1 MSKKSIGIIIIVII
15 VLVGAGI
22 GVYALMHQPSAA
34 TLPKTPSASS
44 STSTTSATGTIVQTK
59 TSSSAGQYL
68 ADENGSALYTYN
80 SDTNGVSNC
89 NGACLI
95 GWPVYAPSDPAPTVL
110 PANVT
115 IITRSDGTPQYAYKG
130 MPLYTFSGDLN
141 GNVAGDG
148 VSNFAVARP

>member
-1 MSKKSIGIIIIVII
+1 MSKKSIGIIVIVII
-15 VLVGAGI
+15 ILVGVGI

-44 STSTTSATGTIVQTK
+44 TAPTTSSTDTIIQTK

-80 SDTNGVSNC
+80 GDTNGVSNC
-89 NGACLI
+89 NGTCLL
-95 GWPVYAPSDPAPTVL
+95 GWPVYAPGNPAPTTL

-115 IITRSDGTPQYAYKG
+115 IIARSDGTPQFAYKG
-130 MPLYTFSGDLN
+130 MPLYTFSGDVN
-141 GNVAGDG
+141 GNVSGDG